1 MDYWVRSLNVVL
13 VLIDEDIIQ
22 TKWTQNLYWFLIAC
36 RIKNDSELKKQYIQA
51 VCC

>member
-22 TKWTQNLYWFLIAC
+22 TKWTQNLQWSLRGC
-36 RIKNDSELKKQYIQA
+36 RIKNDSE
-51 VCC
+51 